1 MLAQRVIGK
10 ILEGN
15 AGPGSLGIEEWRNQY
30 QGGIENRPQPQVN
43 APIVRNISDNASGF
57 LAFPSI
63 PLFQDVAAWRVSECR
78 ICGGVYRAR
87 RSQLAR
93 ARP

>member
-1 MLAQRVIGK
+1 MNVHSRELGVMLAQRAIGK

-43 APIVRNISDNASGF
+43 APIVRNISGNASGF
-57 LAFPSI
+57 
-63 PLFQDVAAWRVSECR
+63 WRFH
-78 ICGGVYRAR
+78 
-87 RSQLAR
+87 RSR
-93 ARP
+93 YSRT